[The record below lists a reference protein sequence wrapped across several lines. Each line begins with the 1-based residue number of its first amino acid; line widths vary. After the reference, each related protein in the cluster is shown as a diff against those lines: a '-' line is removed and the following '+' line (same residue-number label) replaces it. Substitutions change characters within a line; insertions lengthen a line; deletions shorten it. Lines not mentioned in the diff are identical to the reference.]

1 MLLLGRKQKQ
11 DVGEC
16 SPKQNL
22 RQEWEGF
29 GEKERNGGEERSSGE
44 LQVERAFTGS
54 LGLEG
59 VVWDCLWRFE
69 KIDKKFIC

>member
-11 DVGEC
+11 GGGEC

-29 GEKERNGGEERSSGE
+29 GEKEMNGGEERSSGE
-44 LQVERAFTGS
+44 LWVERSFIGS

-59 VVWDCLWRFE
+59 VVWGYLWRFE